1 MGNLSNLFEHQL
13 TWNQGWV
20 RWCLKPLLGL
30 VWGFRGVPVCTSGAE
45 VLCLWSLL
53 LPVCLV
59 PSDGTS
65 LLATWPFAFPTS
77 CLFFSSVFRE
87 KVKIEELAFGGH
99 CGWPVRGM
107 MRWRTAGEGHTSDS
121 RVARSSHVTSPWPCP
136 WPRDLRRTCCGLAAS
151 WLGPVTCRRPPES
164 SGRCWLW
171 ADGMGCRDPSPGRWW
186 RTPPGL
192 WFSPPSG
199 NQPRE
204 PSFLQVPSSWPCKLR
219 APHPEPHG
227 ARPGTPSA
235 DRVSSC
241 CLARRLTAWLVSGQ
255 QRSA

>member
-1 MGNLSNLFEHQL
+1 MVFEASSGSGLGVLGGSCLHQWGWSPLS
-13 TWNQGWV
+13 
-20 RWCLKPLLGL
+20 LKPAAPSL
-30 VWGFRGVPVCTSGAE
+30 SGSF
-45 VLCLWSLL
+45 WWH
-53 LPVCLV
+53 
-59 PSDGTS
+59 
-65 LLATWPFAFPTS
+65 LLAYYLTLCFSNFLS
-77 CLFFSSVFRE
+77 LFSSVFRE

-107 MRWRTAGEGHTSDS
+107 MRWRTRGEGHTSDS
-121 RVARSSHVTSPWPCP
+121 QVARSSHVTSPWPCP

-171 ADGMGCRDPSPGRWW
+171 ADGMGCKDPSPGRWW